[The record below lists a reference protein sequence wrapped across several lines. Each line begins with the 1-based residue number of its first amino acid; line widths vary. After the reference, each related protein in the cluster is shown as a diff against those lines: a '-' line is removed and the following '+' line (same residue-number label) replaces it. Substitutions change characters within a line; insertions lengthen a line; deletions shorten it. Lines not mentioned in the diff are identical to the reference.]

1 MIGRI
6 IGNYRVASELAQG
19 GMGTVYRGHHVHLP
33 REVVVK
39 SVLLAAFS
47 PAAQSHLKARFR
59 REAYIQS
66 QLDHPNIVRVYEFFA
81 LDDNYYLVMEY
92 VPGMSLKDLLETQG
106 APTPAQVVY
115 LCKQALAALNYAH
128 NFSYVDESDSRHI
141 GIIHRDIKPAN
152 LLLDAKGRLKVT
164 DFGIVKAMGEEGL
177 TQSGFQP
184 GTVEYMSPEQLLGL
198 DVDVRSDLY
207 CLGVT
212 FYEMLTGRL
221 PFLRS
226 ATGSDWEVRKGHIE
240 RDPPEI
246 LEICPGIHPTLAA
259 IFMRS
264 LRKSPNERFQSAV
277 EFMEALRSYEQQ
289 LQTQQTGSGKLTQP
303 VFNAPTVIDQA
314 TTRPAIVIPARP
326 VSLAP
331 SQPPAPMYSGDESMT
346 IPLGESRELSGLTDE
361 SPTIVA
367 AGEMVIDELVKPSSR
382 EVYLSLPMNSPR
394 RRWPAAVAGLIVL
407 FAGAAA
413 GAYLFSGKRQT
424 VATVTL
430 SPTPKIEA
438 TVAAPSPTAT
448 PVSAAKPKPANP
460 ATAAGPS
467 GDPSALKQAQS
478 LEKQQRYADAIQKY
492 QDYLVRH
499 PTAADAKLATDKL
512 IELRQYDAMI
522 RAANG
527 AMQRRKFV
535 AARNIFAEALKLRPE
550 SEAAQAGL
558 AEAQSKMDSQPFRP
572 PNNRPFRRPPNAPP
586 EAVEAPP
593 PGQPSPPRGVRNR
606 RRQNPPPE
614 N

>member
-39 SVLLAAFS
+39 SVLLTAYS

-92 VPGMSLKDLLETQG
+92 VPGMSLKDLLATQG

-152 LLLDAKGRLKVT
+152 LLLDSKGRLKVT

-221 PFLRS
+221 PFPRS

-246 LEICPGIHPTLAA
+246 SEICPGIHPTLAA

-264 LRKSPNERFQSAV
+264 LRKSPNERFQSTG
-277 EFMEALRSYEQQ
+277 EFMEALRGYEQKLQ
-289 LQTQQTGSGKLTQP
+289 LGGQTQQTGSGKLTQP
-303 VFNAPTVIDQA
+303 VFNTPTVIDQA
-314 TTRPAIVIPARP
+314 TTRQAIVTPPRP
-326 VSLAP
+326 ISLVP
-331 SQPPAPMYSGDESMT
+331 SQSPTSRYPGEESET
-346 IPLGESRELSGLTDE
+346 IPLGESRELSSLTDE
-361 SPTIVA
+361 SPTIFA
-367 AGEMVIDELVKPSSR
+367 EGETAIDEPVKPSSR
-382 EVYLSLPMNSPR
+382 EVYLSLPMSSPR
-394 RRWPAAVAGLIVL
+394 KRWPVVIAGLIVL
-407 FAGAAA
+407 FAGAVA
-413 GAYLFSGKRQT
+413 GNYLFSGKRDAVVT
-424 VATVTL
+424 VAL
-430 SPTPKIEA
+430 SPTPKVET
-438 TVAAPSPTAT
+438 TVVAPSPTAT
-448 PVSAAKPKPANP
+448 PASAVKPKSTATARPDNP

-492 QDYLVRH
+492 QDYLVRN

-522 RAANG
+522 RAADG
-527 AMQRRKFV
+527 AMRRRKFV
-535 AARNIFAEALKLRPE
+535 AARNIYAEALKIRPE

-558 AEAQSKMDSQPFRP
+558 AEAQSKMDSGPFRP
-572 PNNRPFRRPPNAPP
+572 PNNRRLRRPPDAPP
-586 EAVEAPP
+586 D
-593 PGQPSPPRGVRNR
+593 N
-606 RRQNPPPE
+606 
-614 N
+614 